1 MEENGIKLLKDHVIT
16 RCRNGRRYYDPAVKQ
31 AVVQRAAMPGAS
43 IAALA
48 REHGIHASQL
58 RRWVAR
64 YGNEHGGQRPVSV
77 TPQANA
83 FVAVTL
89 ATVGSPSPPR
99 SLTARLPNGISRS
112 AFSCSSAAWLAPLLS
127 IVTLSGTSLCPHRLL
142 EEAPGC

>member
-1 MEENGIKLLKDHVIT
+1 MEENGIDLLKGHVVT

-31 AVVQRAAMPGAS
+31 AVVQRAAMPGTS

-58 RRWVAR
+58 QRWVAR

-89 ATVGSPSPPR
+89 ATVGSPLPPR
-99 SLTARLPNGISRS
+99 SLTARLPNGIEIDL
-112 AFSCSSAAWLAPLLS
+112 AQGDGAAVAS
-127 IVTLSGTSLCPHRLL
+127 LL
-142 EEAPGC
+142 ELLWRLPCSASTRN

>member
-89 ATVGSPSPPR
+89 ATVGSASPPR
-99 SLTARLPNGISRS
+99 SLTARPPNGIEIDL
-112 AFSCSSAAWLAPLLS
+112 AQGDGAAVAS
-127 IVTLSGTSLCPHRLL
+127 LL
-142 EEAPGC
+142 ELLWRLPCSASTRN

>member
-1 MEENGIKLLKDHVIT
+1 
-16 RCRNGRRYYDPAVKQ
+16 
-31 AVVQRAAMPGAS
+31 VVQRAAMPGAS

-89 ATVGSPSPPR
+89 ATAGSPSPPR
-99 SLTARLPNGISRS
+99 SLTARLPNGIEIDL
-112 AFSCSSAAWLAPLLS
+112 AQGDGAAMAS
-127 IVTLSGTSLCPHRLL
+127 LL
-142 EEAPGC
+142 ELLWRLPCSASTRN